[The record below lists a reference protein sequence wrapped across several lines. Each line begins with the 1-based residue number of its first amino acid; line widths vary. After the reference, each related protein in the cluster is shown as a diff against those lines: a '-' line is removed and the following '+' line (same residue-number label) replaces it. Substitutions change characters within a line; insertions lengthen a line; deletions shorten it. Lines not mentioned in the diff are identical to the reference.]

1 MLHAIAR
8 KVGRGLLAAAALVTL
23 GLSTPGPQ
31 AQTSPLPSWND
42 GTARTAIID
51 FVERVTRPGSPDFVP
66 VEERIATFD
75 NDGTL
80 WTEQPMYVQAAFV
93 LDRAAALAKERP
105 DLRERQPFK
114 AILDGDRA
122 ALAALGEQG
131 LTDLVAATHSGMSTA
146 EFEKTV
152 SEWLASARHPR
163 FQKPYTALVYQPMV
177 ELLTYLREK
186 DFKTFIV
193 SGGGIEFMRPWTE
206 KAYGIPPEQVVGS
219 SGNTVYRLDGDTPV
233 IEKLPTVEFVDDGP
247 GKAVGINRFIGRRP
261 VFAAGNSDGDLQML
275 QWTTLNKGPRFALI
289 VHHTDAE
296 REYAYD
302 RTSEV
307 GRLDKALDEAPR
319 RGWLVV
325 DMKKDWKT
333 IYPPQQ

>member
-8 KVGRGLLAAAALVTL
+8 KVGRGLLAAAALAAI
-23 GLSTPGPQ
+23 GFATPGAR
-31 AQTSPLPSWND
+31 AQTNPLPSWND
-42 GTARTAIID
+42 GPARTAIID

-93 LDRAAALAKERP
+93 LDRATALARERP
-105 DLRERQPFK
+105 ELRDTQPFK
-114 AILDGDRA
+114 AILEGDRA

-131 LTDLVAATHSGMSTA
+131 LTDLVAATHSGMTTA
-146 EFEKTV
+146 DFERTV

-163 FQKPYTALVYQPMV
+163 FRRPYTDLVYQPMV
-177 ELLTYLREK
+177 ELLTYLRAK

-275 QWTTLNKGPRFALI
+275 QWTTLNNGPRFALI

-333 IYPPQQ
+333 VYP